1 MINFLKKVNTVFTI
15 ATTVYAVTKFMF
27 KTFKNYEAKH
37 RIQTTKRTDKGRVRN
52 EHESLDEVGQGE

>member
-37 RIQTTKRTDKGRVRN
+37 RIQTTKRTDEGRVRG
-52 EHESLDEVGQGE
+52 EYESPDEVGQG